1 MAFGSAFAP
10 EEMRVGV
17 MEGCGGREGG
27 TEILAIFSRKDQKK
41 GGGNQKAA
49 KIIHDFF
56 FTKKN
61 LARKQQIYCTKTI
74 IKKW

>member
-17 MEGCGGREGG
+17 MEGCGGREGGREGGRGGGGGREGG

-49 KIIHDFF
+49 KMSYTTFF
-56 FTKKN
+56 SPKK
-61 LARKQQIYCTKTI
+61 I
-74 IKKW
+74 